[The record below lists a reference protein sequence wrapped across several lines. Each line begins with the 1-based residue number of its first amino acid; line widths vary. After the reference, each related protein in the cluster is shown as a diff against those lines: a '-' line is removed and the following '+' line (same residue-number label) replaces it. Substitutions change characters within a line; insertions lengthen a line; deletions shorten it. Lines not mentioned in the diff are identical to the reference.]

1 MLEAFKS
8 ELIEFGDY
16 LKLQLALSKN
26 TVESYLKD
34 MQLFAGFLEQNGL
47 KSFEELDVDA
57 IYIWLGEISQEIK
70 ASSQARKLSALKSFS
85 IYMVEEQKWTKD
97 LSQFILRP
105 KIKRQSPSF
114 LEVQEIDKLLDVIDS
129 TTFEGQ
135 RDKAMLEIMYSSGL
149 RVSELCGLKASD
161 INFEENFLRI
171 KGKGSKVR
179 LVPFGTDARN
189 ALIDYLGH
197 TRPLAP
203 KILCDEIFISKR
215 GKALSRKSFW
225 FNLKR
230 YALKAGIEKN
240 VKPHSLRHSFATHL
254 LKNGANLISIQEM
267 LGHSDLSTTQIYTQ
281 LDNEKLL
288 DAYKDA
294 KKD

>member
-1 MLEAFKS
+1 MLETFKS

-34 MQLFAGFLEQNGL
+34 MQLFAQFLEQSGM
-47 KSFEELDVDA
+47 KSFAELDIDA
-57 IYIWLGEISQEIK
+57 IYIWLGEISKEIK

-114 LEVQEIDKLLDVIDS
+114 LEVQEIDKLLDVVDS

-189 ALIDYLGH
+189 ALIDYLGN

-203 KILCDEIFISKR
+203 KILCDEIFITKR